1 MRPEPQARPEAPSGR
16 RLAEGVAFALLAVS
30 LWGGW
35 FVITRRAVG
44 AGGVLGPAD
53 LVALRFGI
61 GGLVLLP
68 VLLLRLR
75 GLDRRAYLDGA
86 VLYVAQGAPFALLI
100 SIALRYAPAGHG
112 AALTPGTM
120 PLFAALLGALVLGD
134 RPGRLALAGLGLI
147 AAGALT
153 LAGGFRDADE
163 LFGYG
168 LLLTAAFLWAAGT
181 VRMRRSRLTALEATA
196 LICVG
201 SLVTY
206 IPVYLA
212 SGLSRLWEAAPAEV
226 ALQALYQ
233 GVLVSVVALIAF
245 NRSLGLIGRR
255 TPAFTALVPVIATI
269 LAIPVLGEVPDPLH
283 VGAILAIGAGVLLT
297 TRG

>member
-1 MRPEPQARPEAPSGR
+1 VRADGAGGPSGR
-16 RLAEGVAFALLAVS
+16 RLAAGIAFALLAVT

-35 FVITRRAVG
+35 FVITRRTVG

-53 LVALRFGI
+53 LVALRFGL
-61 GGLVLLP
+61 GGLLLLP
-68 VLLLRLR
+68 VVVLRLR
-75 GLDRRAYLDGA
+75 GLDRKAVVDGLF
-86 VLYVAQGAPFALLI
+86 LYAAQGAPFALLI
-100 SIALRYAPAGHG
+100 SVALRHAPAGHG

-120 PLFAALLGALVLGD
+120 PLFAALLGVLVLRD
-134 RPGRLALAGLGLI
+134 RPGRWALAGLGLI
-147 AAGALT
+147 AAGALA

-163 LFGYG
+163 LFGYA
-168 LLLTAAFLWAAGT
+168 LFLTAACLWAAGT

-196 LICVG
+196 LICVS
-201 SLVTY
+201 SLLTY
-206 IPVYLA
+206 IPLYLA
-212 SGLSRLWEAAPAEV
+212 SGLSRLADAPAAEV
-226 ALQALYQ
+226 ALQAVYQ
-233 GVLVSVVALIAF
+233 GVLVSVVALVAF

-255 TPAFTALVPVIATI
+255 TPAFTALVPVIATL